1 MYEKKKQAYL
11 DERFL
16 SLEIGIIDE
25 ISILDLAPTAV
36 REMGSNGIV
45 LNSSIARVGEGGGG
59 ESSKKRES
67 TAQYRAN
74 EKQ

>member
-16 SLEIGIIDE
+16 SLEVGIIDE

-45 LNSSIARVGEGGGG
+45 LNSSIARGGEGGG